1 MNTKTKH
8 RNAAAALLALLLA
21 VGCSK
26 QSSDSSATAT
36 DTYAPPVANKKM
48 TSEIDKM
55 AEEVLQSPDKME
67 AADWLKRFPKSQ
79 VGEDE
84 EGRPRLLAPV
94 IARITQAGAQRVVIQ
109 FTKLGKAELLT
120 AMVVVLPTD
129 SAARQRL
136 FAMEAELSQLCDQ
149 TPVTDRGQKYLH
161 YGFD

>member
-1 MNTKTKH
+1 M
-8 RNAAAALLALLLA
+8 A

-26 QSSDSSATAT
+26 QSSDSTGAAADS
-36 DTYAPPVANKKM
+36 DAPAVADKKM

-55 AEEVLQSPDKME
+55 AEEVLRSADKME
-67 AADWLKRFPKSQ
+67 AADWLKRYPKSS

-84 EGRPRLLAPV
+84 EGRPRLLASV
-94 IARITQAGAQRVVIQ
+94 IARLTQAGAERVVIE
-109 FTKLGKAELLT
+109 FHKLGKAELLG

-129 SAARQRL
+129 ASARQKL
-136 FAMEAELSQLCDQ
+136 FAMDADLSQMCQQ